1 MSIVMQINP
10 FDYFADLKGDAL
22 DEGYIWIGQPN
33 KDPRQFPV
41 AVYFDAALTIP
52 AAQPLRTNAGYI
64 VRGNAPTFLYINGN
78 YSVLVEDK
86 KHRRVFYVADF
97 LLTGN
102 SGAVSIGDLMNT
114 DDPLKGDNL
123 VGFKQPSAGAIA
135 STVHN
140 KLLQYSSP
148 QDYGAKADGVTDDTA
163 AINLAIVACAAE
175 NKILVFTNGIYRARR
190 IALQS
195 NITIRGNGGMIQPL
209 SGDFVATSG
218 LHNTAL
224 FEGSNLTNVDIRDL
238 EVTYANSADR
248 CGIFLFD
255 TCSHVKVY
263 NCAMEV
269 SAGRGIY
276 SRLVT
281 DCDFSY
287 NTFRLGR
294 SGAYGVAIHFIHN
307 SRRCKANFNDIQ
319 GYLVTQGA
327 AGSGIQPPGDLWGS
341 VGIACNIT
349 DSFLVAYNGWN
360 YKTGSYTILS
370 PAGTSPS
377 SVTVAVPGVAADGLW
392 EAAGGHDVSATTG
405 YQKPTKIGAVLG
417 TDTLTLSQLPINN
430 PGQIVNWAILGYGN
444 SPRYM
449 EFSNNTIRGMIFA
462 GISLITA
469 RDVTACN
476 NYMESIG
483 DIGWDPEGTQR
494 CNLVGGTIIDCTSA
508 GAILAGFK
516 SSVLGTSFQ
525 RCGNRSARVVGPNI
539 AYNYA
544 VIGDAVLP
552 YGLKGEN
559 RIIGCTMDGSLISI
573 TTDSKCMA
581 VTIAGNA
588 ITTAIRAIECVSGCD
603 MHVIGNDVTGNIK
616 MTDVQEFEVS
626 NNTVRDPQQNAIWL
640 VGASKFSVK
649 DNTVMRT
656 TGQFAGGSGV
666 RYGTSTSGIIKNNTY
681 ISIAAAGEIDDGGN
695 TLVTVS
701 GSVTL

>member
-1 MSIVMQINP
+1 MSIVMQVNP
-10 FDYFADLKGDAL
+10 FEFFVDQKGDAL
-22 DEGYIWIGQPN
+22 DEGFIWIGQAN

-41 AVYFDAALTIP
+41 SVFFDAALTIP
-52 AAQPLRTNAGYI
+52 AAQPLRTNNGYI
-64 VRGNAPTFLYINGN
+64 VRGNSPAFMYINGN

-86 KHRRVFYVADF
+86 KRRRVFYVADF
-97 LLTGN
+97 LLTGA

-114 DDPLKGDNL
+114 DDPTKGDNI
-123 VGFKQPSAGAIA
+123 VGFKQPSAGAVA

-163 AINLAIVACAAE
+163 AINLAIASCAAE
-175 NKILVFTNGIYRARR
+175 NRILEFTNGIYRARR
-190 IALQS
+190 IALAS
-195 NITIRGNGGMIQPL
+195 GITIRGKGGIIQPI
-209 SGDFVATSG
+209 SGNFVLPSG
-218 LHNTAL
+218 LHDTAL
-224 FEGSNLTNVDIRDL
+224 FEGLNLSDVSIQGLSIRQARED
-238 EVTYANSADR
+238 DR
-248 CGIFLFD
+248 CGAFLFD
-255 TCSHVKVY
+255 TCSKIDVKY
-263 NCAMEV
+263 NYIEV

-281 DCDFSY
+281 DCDFSS
-287 NTFRLGR
+287 NIMRLGR
-294 SGAYGVAIHFIHN
+294 SGAYGVGIHYIHN
-307 SRRCKANFNDIQ
+307 SRHCKANNNDIQ
-319 GYLVTQGA
+319 GYKVTLPA

-349 DSFLVAYNGWN
+349 DSFLVPYNGWN
-360 YKTGSYTILS
+360 YRSGSYTILT

-377 SVTVAVPGVAADGLW
+377 SITVPLAGVAADGLW
-392 EAAGGHDVSATTG
+392 EAAAGHDVSATTG
-405 YQKPTKIGAVLG
+405 YQKPTKITAVLG
-417 TDTLTLSQLPINN
+417 ANELTIGQLPINN
-430 PGQIVNWAILGYGN
+430 PGQVVNWAVLGYGN
-444 SPRYM
+444 SPQHM

-469 RDVTACN
+469 RDVTANN

-494 CNLVGGTIIDCTSA
+494 CNLVGGSVIDCTSA
-508 GAILAGFK
+508 GAIVAGFK
-516 SSVLGTSFQ
+516 SSVIGVSFQ

-559 RIIGCTMDGSLISI
+559 RIVGCTMDGSLISI
-573 TTDSKCMA
+573 TTDAKCMA
-581 VTIAGNA
+581 VTISGNA

-640 VGASKFSVK
+640 DGGSKFSVK

-656 TGQFAGGSGV
+656 IRQFSGGSGV
-666 RYGTSTSGIIKNNTY
+666 RYKDCTNGIIKDNTY
-681 ISIAAAGEIDDGGN
+681 ISMAAAGDLNEGGN
-695 TLVTVS
+695 TGVVVS
-701 GSVTL
+701 GSVTI